1 MACVHV
7 CFLQNSYNIL
17 MFAYAGKISGS
28 INSHP
33 WEQDD
38 GDEKSDFYLSTEK
51 KKNVFE
57 PVFERLCLNFFFLMF
72 KDSED

>member
-51 KKNVFE
+51 KKKCF
-57 PVFERLCLNFFFLMF
+57 
-72 KDSED
+72 

>member
-1 MACVHV
+1 MQEK
-7 CFLQNSYNIL
+7 FLEVLTVIP
-17 MFAYAGKISGS
+17 GS
-28 INSHP
+28 RMMVMRRVTFIFLL
-33 WEQDD
+33 
-38 GDEKSDFYLSTEK
+38 KKK